1 MILLLNLDIPEH
13 LFILLNSK
21 LYQEYII
28 ALNAFN
34 NIITKYN
41 SIKNN

>member
-1 MILLLNLDIPEH
+1 MILLLNLDILEH

-21 LYQEYII
+21 LYQGYLI